1 VSELDC
7 DPANL
12 GKLYGLFYNCRYETN
27 AARVRNRAELIPL
40 ISSIISQVDRE
51 TWIQRLSL
59 VGVTVAPINSVKEAL
74 QDPQVL
80 HRDMVVRVQ
89 HPSAPEPIKLIGL
102 PVKYSDPSASASVR
116 LAPPTLGQH
125 TREVLSQ
132 VLHMPDAD
140 INALLS
146 AKVAV

>member
-1 VSELDC
+1 
-7 DPANL
+7 
-12 GKLYGLFYNCRYETN
+12 
-27 AARVRNRAELIPL
+27 
-40 ISSIISQVDRE
+40 
-51 TWIQRLSL
+51 
-59 VGVTVAPINSVKEAL
+59 
-74 QDPQVL
+74 
-80 HRDMVVRVQ
+80 
-89 HPSAPEPIKLIGL
+89 
-102 PVKYSDPSASASVR
+102 